1 MQFCKDYSFLLKKLS
16 SERIYL
22 EFKKILESDYS
33 YKTLNLMK
41 KNNILKYIIF
51 SNVDLSKIEN
61 LEKIDK
67 NKKYVNFHLKFS
79 SILSDNTKSLNK
91 TVKFLRL
98 PNIEVKKI
106 NKIFLYKKNFVLGKT
121 KKNILKSLYLLGKD
135 LFIDLVILECIKKR
149 RNNAS
154 LKKYL
159 NTIDLVKKLRL
170 PKFPIEGKDVLNSG
184 VTQGPLV
191 GKILQQVEKWWI
203 ENEFKPNYK
212 YSELKLVSEKHK
224 FGGTVDLVLEID
236 NELYIDNNG

>member
-1 MQFCKDYSFLLKKLS
+1 
-16 SERIYL
+16 
-22 EFKKILESDYS
+22 
-33 YKTLNLMK
+33 MK

-51 SNVDLSKIEN
+51 FNVDLSKIEN

-91 TVKFLRL
+91 TVKFLKL

-184 VTQGPLV
+184 VIPGPLV

-203 ENEFKPNYK
+203 ENEFKPNK
-212 YSELKLVSEKHK
+212 KECINKIKNL
-224 FGGTVDLVLEID
+224 
-236 NELYIDNNG
+236 